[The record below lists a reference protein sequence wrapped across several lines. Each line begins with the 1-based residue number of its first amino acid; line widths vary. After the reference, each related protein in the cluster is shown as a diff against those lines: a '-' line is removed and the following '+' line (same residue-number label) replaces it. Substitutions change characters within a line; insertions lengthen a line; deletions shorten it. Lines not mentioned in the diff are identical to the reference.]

1 MMKSLIV
8 IGAGASGLMAAI
20 TAARKG
26 AQVTILEAMEKP
38 ARKLLMT
45 GNGRCNLTNLD
56 FSRKDCYRGGN
67 PSFWQQVYAQFDEKK
82 TMAFFEEMGLLLQ
95 KRGSGVY
102 PLTDQASSVVDRL
115 VLEVQKHHI
124 KLKCK
129 EKVQRI
135 KRHPDHWQ
143 VFTETWHYEADT
155 VILACGSRSVPATG
169 SDGSGYELAKLAG
182 HTIIPPL
189 PALVPLKCREGFV
202 KKLAGLRTRADITM
216 YITDKNG
223 HGTEAY
229 TESGE
234 LQWTEYGI
242 SGIVVFQLSRYAAYA
257 LQQGSKVQ
265 VQIDC
270 LPSVKEETLF
280 ELLEKKM
287 SEESISDAL
296 TGIIPKKMIAV
307 ILELCKIKKA
317 SSKPDAEKLQEVC
330 RTIKQLSVSVTGTRS
345 FEQAQVCAGGVATD
359 EICPATMESR
369 KKNDLYLTGEL
380 LDVDGICGG
389 YNLQWAWSTGYIAGI
404 HSAKKGEQ
412 HA

>member
-1 MMKSLIV
+1 
-8 IGAGASGLMAAI
+8 
-20 TAARKG
+20 
-26 AQVTILEAMEKP
+26 
-38 ARKLLMT
+38 
-45 GNGRCNLTNLD
+45 
-56 FSRKDCYRGGN
+56 
-67 PSFWQQVYAQFDEKK
+67 
-82 TMAFFEEMGLLLQ
+82 
-95 KRGSGVY
+95 
-102 PLTDQASSVVDRL
+102 
-115 VLEVQKHHI
+115 
-124 KLKCK
+124 
-129 EKVQRI
+129 
-135 KRHPDHWQ
+135 
-143 VFTETWHYEADT
+143 
-155 VILACGSRSVPATG
+155 
-169 SDGSGYELAKLAG
+169 
-182 HTIIPPL
+182 
-189 PALVPLKCREGFV
+189 
-202 KKLAGLRTRADITM
+202 M
-216 YITDKNG
+216 YITDKND
-223 HGTEAY
+223 HRAAVY

-296 TGIIPKKMIAV
+296 TGMIPKKMIAV
-307 ILELCKIKKA
+307 VLELCKIKKA
-317 SSKPDAEKLQEVC
+317 SARPDAEKLQEVC

>member
-1 MMKSLIV
+1 MKSVIV

-20 TAARKG
+20 SAAREG

-38 ARKLLMT
+38 AKKLLMT

-56 FSRKDCYRGGN
+56 FSRKDCYRGSD
-67 PSFWQQVYAQFDEKK
+67 PSFWQQVYTQFDEKQ

-95 KRGSGVY
+95 KRGNGVY

-115 VLEVQKHHI
+115 LLEVQKLRI
-124 KLKCK
+124 KLKCQ
-129 EKVQRI
+129 EKVIRMENHGG
-135 KRHPDHWQ
+135 RWQ
-143 VFTETWHYEADT
+143 IFTQSWHYDADA
-155 VILACGSRSVPATG
+155 VILACGSRSVPAIG
-169 SDGSGYELAKLAG
+169 SDGSGYELAKMEG
-182 HTIIPPL
+182 HTIVQPL
-189 PALVPLKCREGFV
+189 PALVPLKCREKFV

-223 HGTEAY
+223 SHTATY

-270 LPSVKEETLF
+270 LPSVKKEILYTI
-280 ELLEKKM
+280 LEKKIP
-287 SEESISDAL
+287 EESITDAL
-296 TGIIPKKMIAV
+296 TGIIPKKMIPV
-307 ILELCKIKKA
+307 ILELCQIKKA
-317 SSKPDAEKLQEVC
+317 SARPDAEKLQEIC
-330 RTIKQLSVSVTGTRS
+330 RTIKQLSVLVTGTRS
-345 FEQAQVCAGGVATD
+345 FDQAQVCAGGVATG

-369 KKNDLYLTGEL
+369 KKRGLYITGEL

-404 HSAKKGEQ
+404 NSAGKGEH